1 MAGVWQFVKL
11 ILRRDRIKLPLWVFG
26 LIAFFILM
34 VPLLRD
40 VYSTDEGFETI
51 YQTFNV
57 SSAAVMLTGP
67 MEAPT
72 FGAFMTIETLLWG
85 GMAVVFMNTLFMVRH
100 TRHNEEIG
108 AQELLLSGRVSR
120 TSNLVAALLVA
131 FVANLALA
139 IGMGAGLA
147 AVESSWGAES
157 AWLYG
162 IGMGAFGFA
171 WASLSAVVVQLVQSG
186 RSANGML
193 AGIMGATFLIR
204 GVGDFL
210 GQVQASGMHVPA
222 WYSWLSPFGWLQQ
235 LKPFTFPNW
244 WPLIVP
250 VVVSLVA
257 VVAALAIH
265 SRRDVGSGILPAR
278 VGRARASVL
287 LKSHFGLTWHLQK
300 NIFVGWAIGVFA
312 MVATIGMLVPEMSGV
327 YESNTNMKQMITAMG
342 GDGAMIPTFLSA
354 MLMITSLMV
363 IAYAV
368 QAIARMRSEESTG
381 HLENI
386 LATKQSRIC
395 WLLKHVTVI
404 TLGSLLMLVM
414 SGVVMALFVNGSAVD
429 YTADV
434 AEYALAGLSYM
445 PVVLAFM
452 GGYILLFGILPRLAN
467 VVAWLYF
474 AFVAFMSW
482 IGPLLQLDES
492 ILRLNVLHHLA
503 SPPANAIDWGI
514 LGVITAI
521 AATMM
526 LIGLLGW
533 RRRDIAV

>member
-26 LIAFFILM
+26 LIAFLILM

-139 IGMGAGLA
+139 IGMGTGLA

-162 IGMGAFGFA
+162 IGTGAFGFA

-210 GQVQASGMHVPA
+210 GQVQAGGMHVPA
-222 WYSWLSPFGWLQQ
+222 WYSWLSPFG
-235 LKPFTFPNW
+235 
-244 WPLIVP
+244 
-250 VVVSLVA
+250 
-257 VVAALAIH
+257 
-265 SRRDVGSGILPAR
+265 
-278 VGRARASVL
+278 
-287 LKSHFGLTWHLQK
+287 
-300 NIFVGWAIGVFA
+300 
-312 MVATIGMLVPEMSGV
+312 
-327 YESNTNMKQMITAMG
+327 
-342 GDGAMIPTFLSA
+342 
-354 MLMITSLMV
+354 
-363 IAYAV
+363 
-368 QAIARMRSEESTG
+368 
-381 HLENI
+381 
-386 LATKQSRIC
+386 
-395 WLLKHVTVI
+395 
-404 TLGSLLMLVM
+404 
-414 SGVVMALFVNGSAVD
+414 
-429 YTADV
+429 
-434 AEYALAGLSYM
+434 
-445 PVVLAFM
+445 
-452 GGYILLFGILPRLAN
+452 
-467 VVAWLYF
+467 
-474 AFVAFMSW
+474 
-482 IGPLLQLDES
+482 
-492 ILRLNVLHHLA
+492 
-503 SPPANAIDWGI
+503 
-514 LGVITAI
+514 
-521 AATMM
+521 
-526 LIGLLGW
+526 
-533 RRRDIAV
+533 